1 MCDYVAAQSYWFIE
15 EDKFSNSTVKA
26 YYKHLETLSCP
37 ALQNHI
43 LCNLLL
49 WEALSLL
56 TDLVCVVHLNAILGV
71 E

>member
-15 EDKFSNSTVKA
+15 DTLGNSTVKA
-26 YYKHLETLSCP
+26 YYKHLEPLWRP
-37 ALQNHI
+37 AIQNHI

-56 TDLVCVVHLNAILGV
+56 TDLVCVVQLNAISGV